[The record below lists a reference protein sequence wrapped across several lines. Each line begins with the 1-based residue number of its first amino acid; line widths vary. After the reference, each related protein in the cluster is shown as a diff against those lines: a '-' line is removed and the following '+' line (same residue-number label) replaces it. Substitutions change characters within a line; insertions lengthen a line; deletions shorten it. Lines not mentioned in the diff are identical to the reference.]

1 MHDKE
6 INELKLLLKALPR
19 LTDTSKNVRVKR
31 AKKDFFYFIKTY
43 FSHHIEDVKKES
55 SEFRNYI
62 HKNIDTLAKQYKV
75 IIFTA
80 YRGAAKTTTISK
92 LYTLWE
98 TARKNRRFI
107 VIISASQSLSDDILE
122 FIRTELED
130 NENLKFDFNI
140 KVQNNR
146 IADIVLL
153 IDNHLM
159 KIQSFGAGVKIRGIV
174 FLSWR
179 PDLIILDDFE
189 NDENVLSKAYR
200 DKLENWYK
208 KAIRKLPSLTKHYN
222 IIIPGTILHFDSV
235 LARLIKMKGVY
246 YQNFPLVREFA
257 DNYKDWTLDNPKL
270 DIEEIHNEYKED
282 KASFMQERQ
291 NIPVSADDILF
302 GGYKT
307 YKDMPKCDMYSIA
320 LDPAMGKKNGDYFAI
335 AVLGY
340 KDDDKR
346 FYALVDGYK
355 TSPVNLIPKIIKL
368 YVKYNSFSRTVM
380 SVETV
385 AYQEFFKDV
394 LKKEASKLGIFLN
407 VKEYRNTVNKELR
420 LNSLAPLIKDNTILI
435 NENDDLLLEELMTY
449 PKAPHDDLL
458 DALEMAY
465 RNLKSNGRVD
475 YKIVSKVFGNRKKL
489 RLSKYS

>member
-1 MHDKE
+1 MSKQTKE
-6 INELKLLLKALPR
+6 INELRLLLKSLPR
-19 LTDTSKNVRVKR
+19 LTDTRKKSRVTR

-43 FSHHIEDVKKES
+43 FSHHIEGASKES
-55 SEFRNYI
+55 SHFRDFI
-62 HKNIDTLAKQYKV
+62 HKNIDSLTKQHKT
-75 IIFTA
+75 IILTA

-98 TARKNRRFI
+98 TIRKNRRFI
-107 VIISASQSLSDDILE
+107 VVISASQSLSDDILE

-130 NENLKFDFNI
+130 NENLKHDFNI
-140 KVQNNR
+140 TVSNNR
-146 IADIVLL
+146 VSDIVLSV
-153 IDNHLM
+153 DDHLM

-208 KAIRKLPSLTKHYN
+208 KAIRKLPSLTQHYN

-235 LARLIKMKGVY
+235 LARLTKLKGAY
-246 YQNFPLVREFA
+246 YQNFPLVREFN
-257 DNYKDWTLDNPKL
+257 DNYKKWTLDNPRL
-270 DIEEIHNEYKED
+270 DIQEIYEEYSED

-307 YKDMPKCDMYSIA
+307 YKEMPKCDMYSIA
-320 LDPAMGKKNGDYFAI
+320 LDPAMGKKDGDYFAV

-340 KDDDKR
+340 KDEDKR
-346 FYALVDGYK
+346 FYAQVNGYK

-368 YVKYNSFSRTVM
+368 YVKYDSLARTIM

-385 AYQEFFKDV
+385 AYQEFFKDI

-407 VKEYRNTVNKELR
+407 VKEYRNTG
-420 LNSLAPLIKDNTILI
+420 LAK
-435 NENDDLLLEELMTY
+435 
-449 PKAPHDDLL
+449 
-458 DALEMAY
+458 
-465 RNLKSNGRVD
+465 
-475 YKIVSKVFGNRKKL
+475 
-489 RLSKYS
+489 